1 MATYADQSDY
11 VLQSLSDRANTAET
25 LLNITTTLIDQ
36 ARQGITDMI
45 AAYSALGVTVS
56 VSGVDTTYVAPTA
69 TPASLPSTADVTVA
83 VTPVDVT
90 FVPATAAAPS
100 AIPSTITISVTGVDT
115 TYVPPSDTF
124 PTIPDADDVAIGDAE
139 WDRIFARA
147 AAKELRASVAEEQA
161 ANSEASLRGMA
172 IPGVISNG
180 MLSKQQQRAMDRVS
194 GVAWAS
200 STEQAKA
207 AREDIIKLTEMAI
220 GGWVSK
226 WKGIVESEL
235 ARLQYENLELK
246 KQLDPA
252 VAAGSYAKDAGAVNL
267 ELFSQQWKTKTEA
280 ELARMQFNTLGLK
293 QQLDPKVQTADNLI
307 KLGQVGVANYGA
319 LMQSGI
325 ASEEARLKY
334 EALELD
340 KNLKPEALR
349 AEYDLKITELAQANA
364 VAQLVDLIQVYAQL
378 TNALYS
384 ASDTSLSAGTSF
396 GISGPFKYN
405 PDAGEVT
412 WWPTQTS
419 EGGGGIF

>member
-1 MATYADQSDY
+1 
-11 VLQSLSDRANTAET
+11 
-25 LLNITTTLIDQ
+25 
-36 ARQGITDMI
+36 
-45 AAYSALGVTVS
+45 
-56 VSGVDTTYVAPTA
+56 
-69 TPASLPSTADVTVA
+69 
-83 VTPVDVT
+83 
-90 FVPATAAAPS
+90 
-100 AIPSTITISVTGVDT
+100 
-115 TYVPPSDTF
+115 
-124 PTIPDADDVAIGDAE
+124 
-139 WDRIFARA
+139 
-147 AAKELRASVAEEQA
+147 
-161 ANSEASLRGMA
+161 
-172 IPGVISNG
+172 

-194 GVAWAS
+194 GVDWAS

-246 KQLDPA
+246 KQIDPA

-384 ASDTSLSAGTSF
+384 ASDVSQSSGASI
-396 GISGPFKYN
+396 GISYPFKYN
-405 PDAGEVT
+405 PDAGEVV
-412 WWPTQTS
+412 
-419 EGGGGIF
+419 INAA